1 FRGQCIDLIRAV
13 YRKHFPNPIGK
24 TQTGWID
31 SGAPTPVGSHFWSYV
46 SAVMTHGF
54 NQRFLACLLVIS
66 LLVIGGFA
74 SAQALTHESQHAH
87 HQKATHGTV
96 LCSWMCAAGQVL
108 DTSAAPYLIEHSPVA
123 VVDQP

>member
-1 FRGQCIDLIRAV
+1 M
-13 YRKHFPNPIGK
+13 
-24 TQTGWID
+24 TQGLK
-31 SGAPTPVGSHFWSYV
+31 
-46 SAVMTHGF
+46 
-54 NQRFLACLLVIS
+54 RFLSCLLVLS

-108 DTSAAPYLIEHSPVA
+108 DSSAAPYLIEHSPVA
-123 VVDQP
+123 IVDQLSIQLVLHTILDSPTSRGPPSHSI